1 MTATPDGPRDRDD
14 REDID
19 AEFSKIME
27 GVDFDESI
35 LDDTEEQPRGGYAEH
50 SSTRR
55 PEAPYEP
62 GTVGGLTGPTPGH
75 SNPEVP
81 DDLSTLND
89 SAPAED
95 PNAPRPLAVIA
106 TPLASAKALAGVIRL
121 ALAAEDDMVAFPADA
136 VTIDAETG
144 AIVAGRISESEA
156 HTVAH
161 LVSLG
166 LQRQG
171 IVMFWRQGDR
181 MVAVRYRNGQN
192 EGETPPALVL
202 GALSGEVEDL
212 LLGVDSLDDAEDTY
226 KPAELSRME
235 AMKWIA
241 LGRKKRK

>member
-1 MTATPDGPRDRDD
+1 MTATPDGPRGNDD
-14 REDID
+14 DID

-27 GVDFDESI
+27 GFEFDESVVN
-35 LDDTEEQPRGGYAEH
+35 DFKEEPPGGYREH

-62 GTVGGLTGPTPGH
+62 GSVGSLTGPTPGRT
-75 SNPEVP
+75 SPEIP
-81 DDLSTLND
+81 DDLSSIHDT
-89 SAPAED
+89 APAED
-95 PNAPRPLAVIA
+95 PNAPTPIAVIA

-121 ALAAEDDMVAFPADA
+121 ALAAEDDRVAFPDAA
-136 VTIDAETG
+136 VTSDAETG
-144 AIVAGRISESEA
+144 AIVTGPLSESEA

-171 IVMFWRQGDR
+171 IVMFWRQGDK
-181 MVAVRYRNGQN
+181 MIAIRYRNGQN

-212 LLGVDSLDDAEDTY
+212 LLGVDSLADLEETY
-226 KPAELSRME
+226 KPGELSRVE